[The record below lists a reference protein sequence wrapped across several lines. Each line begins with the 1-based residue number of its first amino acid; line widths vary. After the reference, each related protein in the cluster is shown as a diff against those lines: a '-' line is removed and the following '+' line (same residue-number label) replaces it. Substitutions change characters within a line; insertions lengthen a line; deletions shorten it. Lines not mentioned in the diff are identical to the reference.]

1 MQVQEIKLKYNN
13 KMLIDDAP
21 KIDQPDLAAKI
32 FRKYMKEEILYRE
45 SLYAIYLNKALKV
58 KGIFKVSDGGI
69 GASLADIRIILGI
82 ALKSFSSAIILAH
95 NHPSGSLEVS
105 HADKK
110 LTKELKKAS
119 NVMNIKLVDHLIITK
134 NEYKS
139 IIDEE

>member
-1 MQVQEIKLKYNN
+1 
-13 KMLIDDAP
+13 MLIDDAP

>member
-139 IIDEE
+139 IINEE